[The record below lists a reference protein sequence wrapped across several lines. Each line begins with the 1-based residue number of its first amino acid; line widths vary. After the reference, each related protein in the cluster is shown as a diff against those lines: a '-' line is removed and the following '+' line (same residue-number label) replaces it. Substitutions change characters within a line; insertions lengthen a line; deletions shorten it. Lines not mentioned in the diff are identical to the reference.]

1 MGVISLCSLND
12 QFTKFYCEFLFKFLF
27 LYVFPK
33 WNYPYKMITFFSL
46 KYTYANSLLVSLIHL
61 DKIQVA
67 VVSDYGEYEWD
78 GMDLNAY
85 WNTGS

>member
-1 MGVISLCSLND
+1 MELSLQND
-12 QFTKFYCEFLFKFLF
+12 HL
-27 LYVFPK
+27 
-33 WNYPYKMITFFSL
+33 FSL

-61 DKIQVA
+61 DKIQVT